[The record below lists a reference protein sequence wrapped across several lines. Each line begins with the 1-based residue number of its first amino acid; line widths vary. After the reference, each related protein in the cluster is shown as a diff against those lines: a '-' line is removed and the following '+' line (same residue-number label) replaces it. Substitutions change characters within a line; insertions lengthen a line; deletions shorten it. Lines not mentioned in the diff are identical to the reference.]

1 MSGTGLTG
9 PPNATLEP
17 TEINADSSVSWI
29 TLTRIERHSMWY
41 RERGREE
48 KMELPGEKKER
59 VKPSLMYGQLTG
71 LL

>member
-1 MSGTGLTG
+1 MLGTGLTG
-9 PPNATLEP
+9 SPNTSLEAIQ
-17 TEINADSSVSWI
+17 INAGSLVSWT

-48 KMELPGEKKER
+48 KTELPGKKKER